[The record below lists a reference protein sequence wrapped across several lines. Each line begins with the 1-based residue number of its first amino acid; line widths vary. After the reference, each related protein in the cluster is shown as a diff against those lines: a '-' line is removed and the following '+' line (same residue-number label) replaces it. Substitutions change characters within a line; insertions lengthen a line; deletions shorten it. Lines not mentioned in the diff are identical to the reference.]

1 MLTPDQDPARAGE
14 SSGTSP
20 KMTASPG
27 DRDRRYASSV
37 TGPDE
42 ETSPQDAL
50 RRARIAVDNHMTKRL
65 DDCHMWKETTATD
78 ILLSTASPRI
88 QYAEFNTDHEKEHGA
103 DWLWCWVDR
112 DGTTFCLLVQ
122 AKILK
127 TRGRRWAID
136 FAYRTKGDKERR
148 PQISKLIAASDRY
161 EAAAAYVLYCGD
173 AQYRATLECDRKH
186 DGVPCRERDRVGV
199 SAISALVAENAV
211 NCYGKDAGVAAFHA
225 AVPVEDIAGS
235 DNLDTPIVPLTRGLP
250 KELARFLRQPQRGAR
265 RAARGQGT
273 PPSGRADQDRAVHHR
288 GPGSCRPGGR
298 SPLLGPSRGQGP
310 LLGALPRARAARP
323 ALRGARP
330 RTRRDG
336 RQDPSGLGYRPPC
349 RHRRHYRR
357 GRPARG
363 RGPGCRLRAR
373 SRGGPDRFNRGHGL
387 DGGRVNNYSL
397 SAPFRTAA
405 TSGVVV

>member
-27 DRDRRYASSV
+27 DRGRRYASSV
-37 TGPDE
+37 TGPAE

-211 NCYGKDAGVAAFHA
+211 NYYGKDAGVAAFHA

-265 RAARGQGT
+265 RAAKELLRPVEQIRIGQFTTAVLDRADPVAGALFSDLPADRGHFSVPYLVHVLRGLRSEVPGHVRDVMEGRT
-273 PPSGRADQDRAVHHR
+273 PPAWVTDHLAGIVVITDAD
-288 GPGSCRPGGR
+288 
-298 SPLLGPSRGQGP
+298 
-310 LLGALPRARAARP
+310 ALPAAGGQVADYARDLVEDQTA
-323 ALRGARP
+323 
-330 RTRRDG
+330 
-336 RQDPSGLGYRPPC
+336 S
-349 RHRRHYRR
+349 
-357 GRPARG
+357 
-363 RGPGCRLRAR
+363 
-373 SRGGPDRFNRGHGL
+373 
-387 DGGRVNNYSL
+387 
-397 SAPFRTAA
+397 TAA
-405 TSGVVV
+405 TDSTEAA